1 MLKTIVLKKIS
12 LLLFIFLSFCNIA
25 AAADM
30 SMRQIS
36 SDPFKSA
43 QGKYA
48 VGTTSFS
55 WKANDKES
63 YIGQIWYPAQY
74 SSGLQKA
81 DYLPKELCNTDL
93 AKQTPMVATLQ
104 SIPTDSAVNAP
115 ILSSSSPFP
124 VLIYSPGLGLA
135 GEAGTFFFEYL
146 ASRGYIVAAINHP
159 GSSIFTENADGSFV
173 FYQNINYDTAAN
185 KVHLTQTRAVQLSQ
199 ALDALL
205 DLDRT
210 SSSIFFNKMD
220 ADRIGVFGHSIGGRT
235 ALRAASLDKRFK
247 AAVNLDGSIE
257 DEPPYIFKDQNIL
270 MMETDIDETLKDEL
284 AAGTTKQ
291 EEVPQIKRVYSQYIN
306 NLFTSPWGKKYLVCY
321 SGTRHMNY
329 TDLPLLLNAP
339 GLAGSDD
346 ASSALLSMSELM
358 DDFFTEA
365 FSHPETSISLKDNFS
380 KNKYAFAK
388 LNMSK

>member
-12 LLLFIFLSFCNIA
+12 LLLFIFLSICNIA

-30 SMRQIS
+30 SVPQLS
-36 SDPFKSA
+36 SDPFKAA

-55 WKANDKES
+55 WKTHDKES

-74 SSGLQKA
+74 SSGMQKA
-81 DYLPKELCNTDL
+81 DYLPKEICNTDL
-93 AKQTPMVATLQ
+93 AKQAPIIASLQ
-104 SIPTDSAVNAP
+104 SIPTGSAVNAP
-115 ILSSSSPFP
+115 ILSSNKPFP

-159 GSSIFTENADGSFV
+159 GSSIFTEKTDGSFV
-173 FYQNINYDTAAN
+173 FYQNEDYDTADN
-185 KVHLTQTRAVQLSQ
+185 KVHLTQTRAIQLSQ

-205 DLDRT
+205 DLDRMP
-210 SSSIFFNKMD
+210 SSIFFNKMD
-220 ADRIGVFGHSIGGRT
+220 TDHIGVFGHSIGGRT

-257 DEPPYIFKDQNIL
+257 DEPPYTFKDQNIL

-291 EEVPQIKRVYSQYIN
+291 DEVPQIKRVYSQYMS
-306 NLFTSPWGKKYLVCY
+306 NLFAAPCSKKYLVCY

-339 GLAGSDD
+339 GQAGPDD
-346 ASSALLSMSELM
+346 AAAALLSMSKLM
-358 DDFFTEA
+358 DDFFTDA
-365 FSHPETSISLKDNFS
+365 FFHPETSLKDNFS

-388 LNMSK
+388 LNMSN